1 MSSNTYTA
9 LLVDIGGKQDYIF
22 SSNKLKENI
31 GASYIIAH
39 ELFGPI
45 LSASIQEYGG
55 KADVLEKWKNEMNH
69 SNLFE
74 GNEKLAIGY
83 IGGGNALLFFNGNRQ
98 EVIPFVQGYSYSV
111 LQQFPGVQLGF
122 GLIEDFDL
130 NDWTTSM
137 RRLNQSVDNN
147 RSLNYLSAT
156 PFKHGIAADCPLSG
170 EGQEFFDNNLNWISK
185 QSQIKIELSALAYES
200 FKSTYE
206 DLLGTTLEVTNEIE
220 YLNDADEKGYIAVV
234 HIDGNG
240 MGQEFRDCENLDK
253 FRSLSK
259 KVNEKLEASL
269 GALVDYTTELCN
281 TDLSEGYNNIFT
293 KNGNHYFPFRSII
306 NAGDDITFVCHGRLG
321 IHLAEKYVEI
331 LANPDIGGKSIASC
345 AGVAIVNKKYPFF
358 RAYKLAEKLAGKA
371 KEKSRGVASSE
382 SYGAF
387 INYHI
392 SAGGY
397 TGNFEEL
404 IDRKYKIGEQV
415 MEHGPFELL
424 SDTSTNTLFKDVKGA
439 LYEMLYQPDN
449 KNKWPKN
456 KLLALRHAITSSQ
469 AEQEYFK
476 LQMKA
481 RGLEIKHEELY
492 DFPYYDMIDLIEF
505 YPKQLLQS

>member
-1 MSSNTYTA
+1 
-9 LLVDIGGKQDYIF
+9 
-22 SSNKLKENI
+22 
-31 GASYIIAH
+31 
-39 ELFGPI
+39 
-45 LSASIQEYGG
+45 
-55 KADVLEKWKNEMNH
+55 
-69 SNLFE
+69 
-74 GNEKLAIGY
+74 
-83 IGGGNALLFFNGNRQ
+83 
-98 EVIPFVQGYSYSV
+98 
-111 LQQFPGVQLGF
+111 
-122 GLIEDFDL
+122 
-130 NDWTTSM
+130 M

-147 RSLNYLSAT
+147 RNLNYLSAT

-170 EGQEFFDNNLNWISK
+170 EGQESFDNNLKWISK
-185 QSQIKIELSALAYES
+185 QSQIKIGSSALAHKA
-200 FKSTYE
+200 FKSTYK

-220 YLNDADEKGYIAVV
+220 DLNDADEKGYIAVV

-240 MGQEFRDCENLDK
+240 MGQKFRDCKDLAS
-253 FRSLSK
+253 FRSLSIQ
-259 KVNEKLEASL
+259 VDEKLEASL
-269 GALVDYTTELCN
+269 LALVDYTMELCN
-281 TDLSEGYNNIFT
+281 TDLDEGYQNIFT
-293 KNGNHYFPFRSII
+293 KNGKHYFPFRSII

-331 LANPDIGGKSIASC
+331 LANPDIGNKKIASC

-358 RAYKLAEKLAGKA
+358 RAYKLAEKLAEKA
-371 KEKSRGVASSE
+371 KEKSRGVSSE

-397 TGNFEEL
+397 TGDFDEL
-404 IDRKYKIGEQV
+404 INRKYKVGEQV

-424 SDTSTNTLFKDVKGA
+424 SETSTNILFKDVKRE
-439 LYEMLYQPDN
+439 LYEMLYQPEN
-449 KNKWPKN
+449 ENKWPKN
-456 KLLALRHAITSSQ
+456 KLLALRHVITSSR

-481 RGLEIKHEELY
+481 RSLEIKEELY